1 VAALLGISVAAQITQ
16 IYTSD
21 SLSFKTKWKKKE
33 SKQIFNKIKVNEMNK
48 SKQNKTEC
56 QI

>member
-1 VAALLGISVAAQITQ
+1 MAALLGISVAAQITQ